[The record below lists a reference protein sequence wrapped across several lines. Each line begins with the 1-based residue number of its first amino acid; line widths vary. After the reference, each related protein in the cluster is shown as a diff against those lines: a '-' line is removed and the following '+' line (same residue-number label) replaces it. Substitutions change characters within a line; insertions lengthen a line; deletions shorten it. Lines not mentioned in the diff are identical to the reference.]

1 MRFARPMFFADEPS
15 LARMALAAASQPAQA
30 VMART
35 RGGSERPLREES
47 VSCGRPPHPIGSSDA
62 PGIGSK
68 IETEAMGRQ
77 PQ

>member
-1 MRFARPMFFADEPS
+1 
-15 LARMALAAASQPAQA
+15 
-30 VMART
+30 MART